1 MNINTMNN
9 PTNSG
14 KSRFLWPIAALL
26 IGGGAVAQEPATF
39 TVHADKPGAAVPRSS
54 YGIFFEEVNNA
65 NDGGLY
71 AELIQNRSFD
81 AALPPE
87 RFRPPLSPSPNPLSN
102 RFRCPDPK
110 SEFLAI
116 NRKKSS

>member
-1 MNINTMNN
+1 MNLVTMNK

-26 IGGGAVAQEPATF
+26 MGGGAVAQEPATI
-39 TVHADKPGAAVPRSS
+39 TVHADKPGAAVPRSL

-71 AELIQNRSFD
+71 AELIRRHSRSV
-81 AALPPE
+81 A
-87 RFRPPLSPSPNPLSN
+87 
-102 RFRCPDPK
+102 
-110 SEFLAI
+110 
-116 NRKKSS
+116 